1 MSPVCSSS
9 LLLHIHNPS
18 TKRCSTKRLTSPG
31 ADVDDAHADTGDP
44 NRISSMPDGESVMS
58 WRTRNETCDPWF
70 IAQISWYSH
79 EVVGSPPSTYP
90 LPPNRC
96 GTQSRASRTF
106 GPQQERSW
114 TIAWSARAKRHAH
127 PKRGSKGVG
136 LALTAAVAA
145 TPPAAGGGLP
155 SE

>member
-1 MSPVCSSS
+1 
-9 LLLHIHNPS
+9 
-18 TKRCSTKRLTSPG
+18 
-31 ADVDDAHADTGDP
+31 
-44 NRISSMPDGESVMS
+44 MPDGESVMS
-58 WRTRNETCDPWF
+58 WTRNEGV
-70 IAQISWYSH
+70 I
-79 EVVGSPPSTYP
+79 VVHCADFLVFAGSCRVSAFDIP

-114 TIAWSARAKRHAH
+114 TIAWSARANRHAH
-127 PKRGSKGVG
+127 PKRGSKWVG